1 MRQGGAG
8 MIDKQTIFE
17 IHRLHHLGWSQRKIA
32 RALGVDRYT
41 VKNYVNDPQRKFNR
55 TAARNLK
62 LDPFR
67 QLIQKWLEEDN
78 EAKAPVVLQRLYEN
92 GFDGKITIVRDYLRN
107 VRGPRKKR
115 EAFLRFESL
124 PGEQMQ
130 IDWGHFGSLLYGETK
145 RKLYAL
151 AVLEA
156 YSRMLYVEFTHS
168 QNQSALHQCLL
179 NAFIF
184 FGGSPKEVLVDNML
198 TAVIER
204 QGTVIRFNDAF
215 LDFLRIFNITPIACT
230 PGAPNEKGKVESAIK
245 YLRQNFWPLRSFD
258 DLTDVQL
265 QAQKW
270 LKDVANVRTHHT
282 TGQQPVDRFEKVQ
295 LNQLPE
301 LLPDYRQVISLK
313 VHKDFAVRFD
323 NNTYT
328 VPPWTIGQK
337 LIVKADAATVTIYH
351 KQNKVACHLRCWQK
365 KQRIESPTHAQQVK
379 KIRKKLW
386 QDRQIAA
393 LASLGLEAR
402 YYLKGI
408 IDANLPIK
416 KNVSKLLSLNDQ
428 YGTTLLI
435 WAIRKALAFNAYGA
449 EYIENILY
457 QNSSPKKNHP
467 PVRLKD
473 DQLNT
478 ITLTRPCLADYD
490 AHILKKDKYH
500 D

>member
-1 MRQGGAG
+1 

-17 IHRLHHLGWSQRKIA
+17 IHRLHHLGWSHRKIA
-32 RALGVDRYT
+32 RILGVDRYT
-41 VKNYVNDPQRKFNR
+41 VKNYVNDPHRKFNR
-55 TAARNLK
+55 TAARSLK

-78 EAKAPVVLQRLYEN
+78 EVKAPVLLQRLCEN
-92 GFDGKITIVRDYLRN
+92 GFEGKITIVRDYLRHL
-107 VRGPRKKR
+107 RGPRKKR

-215 LDFLRIFNITPIACT
+215 LDFLRIFHITPIACT
-230 PGAPNEKGKVESAIK
+230 PGAPNQKGKVESAIK
-245 YLRQNFWPLRSFD
+245 YLRQNFWPLRSFGN
-258 DLTDVQL
+258 LTDVQL
-265 QAQKW
+265 QVQKW

-282 TGQQPVDRFEKVQ
+282 TGQRPVDRFEKVR
-295 LNQLPE
+295 LNPLPD
-301 LLPDYRQVISLK
+301 LLPDCRQVISLK

-323 NNTYT
+323 TNAYT
-328 VPPWTIGQK
+328 VPPWTIGQN

-351 KQNKVACHLRCWQK
+351 KQNKAACHSRCWQK
-365 KQRIESPTHAQQVK
+365 KQRIESPTHARQVK

-416 KNVSKLLSLNDQ
+416 KNVSKLLSLNDR
-428 YGTTLLI
+428 YGTNLLI
-435 WAIRKALAFNAYGA
+435 WAIGKALAFNAYGA

-457 QNSSPKKNHP
+457 QNSSPQKNHP

-490 AHILKKDKYH
+490 AHILKKDENH

>member
-8 MIDKQTIFE
+8 MIDTQTIFE
-17 IHRLHHLGWSQRKIA
+17 IHRLRHLGWSHRKIA
-32 RALGVDRYT
+32 RSLGIDRDT
-41 VKNYVNDPQRKFNR
+41 VKSYVNDPQRKFNR
-55 TAARNLK
+55 TQARNLK

-67 QLIQKWLEEDN
+67 QLIQKWLEEDK
-78 EAKAPVVLQRLYEN
+78 EVKAPVVLQRLYEN
-92 GFDGKITIVRDYLRN
+92 GFAGQITIVRDYLCQL
-107 VRGPRKKR
+107 RGPQKKR

-130 IDWGHFGSLLYGETK
+130 IDWGHFGSLVYGQTK

-151 AVLEA
+151 AILEA

-168 QNQSALHQCLL
+168 QNQSALHQGLL

-204 QGTVIRFNDAF
+204 RGAVIRFNDAF
-215 LDFLRIFNITPIACT
+215 LDFLRIFNITPLACT
-230 PGAPNEKGKVESAIK
+230 PGAPNQKGKVESAIK
-245 YLRQNFWPLRSFD
+245 YLRQNFWPLRSFG

-265 QAQKW
+265 QVQRW

-282 TGQQPVDRFEKVQ
+282 TGQRPVDRFEKVR
-295 LNQLPE
+295 LNPLPE
-301 LLPDYRQVISLK
+301 LLPDCRQVVSLK

-323 NNTYT
+323 ANAYT

-351 KQNKVACHLRCWQK
+351 KQNKVACHGRCWQK
-365 KQRIESPTHAQQVK
+365 KQRIEAPTHAQQVK

-402 YYLKGI
+402 DYLQGI
-408 IDANLPIK
+408 IAANLPIK
-416 KNVSKLLSLNDQ
+416 KNVSKLLALNDQ
-428 YGTTLLI
+428 YGTNLLI
-435 WAIRKALAFNAYGA
+435 AAIRKALCFHAYGA
-449 EYIENILY
+449 EYIENILH
-457 QNSSPKKNHP
+457 QNCTPQKQHL

-478 ITLTRPCLADYD
+478 ITLSRPCLADYD
-490 AHILKKDKYH
+490 AHILKKDEHH

>member
-1 MRQGGAG
+1 
-8 MIDKQTIFE
+8 
-17 IHRLHHLGWSQRKIA
+17 
-32 RALGVDRYT
+32 
-41 VKNYVNDPQRKFNR
+41 
-55 TAARNLK
+55 
-62 LDPFR
+62 
-67 QLIQKWLEEDN
+67 
-78 EAKAPVVLQRLYEN
+78 
-92 GFDGKITIVRDYLRN
+92 
-107 VRGPRKKR
+107 
-115 EAFLRFESL
+115 
-124 PGEQMQ
+124 
-130 IDWGHFGSLLYGETK
+130 
-145 RKLYAL
+145 
-151 AVLEA
+151 
-156 YSRMLYVEFTHS
+156 VEFTHS
-168 QNQSALHQCLL
+168 QNQSAIHQGLL

-215 LDFLRIFNITPIACT
+215 LDFLRIFNITPAACT
-230 PGAPNEKGKVESAIK
+230 PGAPNQKGKVESAIK
-245 YLRQNFWPLRSFD
+245 YLRQNFWPLRSFA

-265 QAQKW
+265 QVQKW
-270 LKDVANVRTHHT
+270 LKHVANIRTHHT
-282 TGQQPVDRFEKVQ
+282 TGQRPVDRFEKVR
-295 LNQLPE
+295 LNPLPD
-301 LLPDYRQVISLK
+301 LLPDCRQVISLK

-323 NNTYT
+323 TNAYT
-328 VPPWTIGQK
+328 VPPWTIGKK
-337 LIVKADAATVTIYH
+337 LIVKADAATVTVYH
-351 KQNKVACHLRCWQK
+351 KQNKVACHPRCWQK

-386 QDRQIAA
+386 QDRQVAA

-402 YYLKGI
+402 YYLKAI

-428 YGTTLLI
+428 YGTPMLI

-473 DQLNT
+473 HQLNT

-490 AHILKKDKYH
+490 AHILKKDENH